1 MFVYK
6 EYMKEI
12 VFFFVV
18 KFNFVRII
26 KFFLESENRM
36 DFYFDFD
43 LWLGMNKIYNL
54 KYGLFELDF
63 N

>member
-26 KFFLESENRM
+26 KFFLESENRIG
-36 DFYFDFD
+36 F
-43 LWLGMNKIYNL
+43 
-54 KYGLFELDF
+54 LF
-63 N
+63 